1 MDWSVRLVSSFMG
14 LRDLAPHPSCL
25 IRQALAA
32 LVENSDGEDDTVM
45 AHHRRTRNRS
55 DE

>member
-1 MDWSVRLVSSFMG
+1 MG
-14 LRDLAPHPSCL
+14 LPDLAPHRVLS
-25 IRQALAA
+25 IRQALAT

-45 AHHRRTRNRS
+45 AHHRRTRNRG